1 MKFLIIENLMVKTK
15 KSLSQ
20 NFLLDKN
27 ISKKIV
33 NQTFIRNKLILEIGP
48 GYGFLTDNIL
58 EKNPKKILLVE
69 KDIKLKKIL
78 QEKYKGNKKI
88 EIIGDDILKTNFNK
102 FKNLIVISNLPYN
115 ISSKIILYL
124 FYYNAN
130 IDEMILMIQKEMSV
144 KFDYNLPNM
153 NKYKF
158 LTKIVSDYSRCFDVS
173 SNVFFPKPKV
183 KSTIV
188 KFKFNHKNI
197 DLEKANNFS
206 KMIFKNIRK
215 KINNNIKSKFDNK
228 LLNKRVNQLN
238 IDELLTIYN
247 LF

>member
-1 MKFLIIENLMVKTK
+1 MVKPK

-33 NQTFIRNKLILEIGP
+33 EQTSIKNKFILEIGP

-58 EKNPKKILLVE
+58 IKNPKKLFLIE
-69 KDIKLKKIL
+69 KDYKL
-78 QEKYKGNKKI
+78 KI
-88 EIIGDDILKTNFNK
+88 EIQKKYKKNNKVEVIGDDILKTNFKN
-102 FKNLIVISNLPYN
+102 FKNLIIISNLPYN

-124 FYYNAN
+124 FNFSKN
-130 IDEMILMIQKEMSV
+130 IDEMIFMIQKEMAI
-144 KFDYNLPNM
+144 KFDYNLPKM

-188 KFKFNHKNI
+188 KFKFNQNKN
-197 DLEKANNFS
+197 DLERANDFS
-206 KMIFKNIRK
+206 KQIFKNVRK
-215 KINNNIKSKFDNK
+215 KINNNINSKLDNK
-228 LLNKRVNQLN
+228 ILNKRVNELN
-238 IDELLTIYN
+238 IDELLNIYN
-247 LF
+247 FF